1 LPSVIPA
8 RQFHRVT
15 APTLLLWDIDGTLIL
30 SGHAGERALI
40 RALKTLH
47 GVESTLADID
57 YAGRT
62 DRWIARAV
70 LHKHGLPAGEADIT
84 RYLEIYLQTLPLELA
99 NPQARTLPGVREIL
113 TQVAGLPQVAQGL
126 LTGNL
131 QRGAELKLAHHDLW
145 SFFRFGAFAD
155 DAELRNDLGPH
166 ALRRAQAAS
175 GQEFSPERVFIIG
188 DTPHDIACGRAIGAH
203 TIAVATGHYRLEQLE
218 TCRPTAAFPDL
229 SDAAAFLRTVGL

>member
-1 LPSVIPA
+1 MI
-8 RQFHRVT
+8 

-30 SGHAGERALI
+30 SGNAGERALI

-47 GVESTLADID
+47 GIESTLADID

-131 QRGAELKLAHHDLW
+131 QRGAELKLGHHGLW

-175 GQEFSPERVFIIG
+175 GHEFSPDRVYIIG
-188 DTPHDIACGRAIGAH
+188 DTPHDVACGRAIGAR
-203 TIAVATGHYRLEQLE
+203 TIAVATGHYPLAQLQA
-218 TCRPTAAFPDL
+218 CQPTAVFSDL
-229 SDAAAFLRTVGL
+229 SDAAEFLRAVGL